1 VVKITWIFP
10 VISAGNIP
18 FLSERSIILDYSWV
32 RSSIEN
38 MRDALNAAFTN
49 IIQLLG
55 NNELLE
61 DIAENPQLS
70 TLTDA
75 VQGTAITLCTLF
87 FLIDFFSKTL
97 HLQWVTWENVLM
109 LFLKLV
115 VAKVCVDHAAEILDM
130 IFTGFNSI
138 SANIVS
144 EFEIIPTSN
153 PIEMTQYFWLSEDE
167 AKKLYPTG
175 TYNCYPVNV
184 GFLDFTPLWIM
195 MKVDI
200 MSILMVILLVISTVI
215 VIGRFFELTV
225 YTIIAPVPLA
235 TLACEGLQDVG
246 KGFLK
251 SYTAVCIQAIVLVV
265 MFSSFSV
272 LHEFMATS
280 PMMNGIVGWK
290 GLIEIFTLA
299 LGVMQSGSWAK
310 KICGAM

>member
-1 VVKITWIFP
+1 MYQLVQ
-10 VISAGNIP
+10 S
-18 FLSERSIILDYSWV
+18 L
-32 RSSIEN
+32 IEMMAN
-38 MRDALNAAFTN
+38 AINAAYEN
-49 IIQLLG
+49 IINLLG

-61 DIAENPQLS
+61 DIAKNPQLS

-75 VQGTAITLCTLF
+75 VKGTALTLCVLF

-97 HLQWVTWENVLM
+97 HLQWVTWENVFM

-115 VAKVCVDHAAEILDM
+115 VAKVCVESAADLLTI
-130 IFTGFNSI
+130 IFDGFNEI
-138 SANIVS
+138 STTVTTTI
-144 EFEIIPTSN
+144 ELIPMDN
-153 PIEMTQYFWLSEDE
+153 PQIMSQYFWLSEDE
-167 AKKLYPTG
+167 ARILYPTNTFG
-175 TYNCYPVNV
+175 ENPTQV
-184 GFLDFTPLWIM
+184 GFLDFTPMWIM
-195 MKVDI
+195 AKANI
-200 MSILMVILLVISTVI
+200 MSFLMIVLLVISTVI

-251 SYTAVCIQAIVLVV
+251 SYTAVCVQAIVLVI
-265 MFSSFSV
+265 MFASFSV
-272 LHEFMATS
+272 LHEFMMSST
-280 PMMNGIVGWK
+280 MMNGITGWK